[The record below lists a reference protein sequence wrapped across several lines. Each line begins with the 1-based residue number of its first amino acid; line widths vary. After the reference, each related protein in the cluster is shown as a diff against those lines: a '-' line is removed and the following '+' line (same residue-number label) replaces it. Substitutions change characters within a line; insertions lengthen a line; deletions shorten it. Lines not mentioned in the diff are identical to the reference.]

1 MSRFFTRLLALI
13 LSGALLIVLLA
24 VLLQIEPVGLPGW
37 GVFALLAAGAVLA
50 PLALYRFLM
59 RGTRPKVD
67 PRDAAGA
74 GIAVGMG
81 LEHERQRRDDDAD
94 DADLDLD

>member
-24 VLLQIEPVGLPGW
+24 VLLQIEPVGRGGW
-37 GVFALLAAGAVLA
+37 IVFALLAAGTVLA
-50 PLALYRFLM
+50 PVVLYTFLM
-59 RGTRPKVD
+59 RKTRPNAN

-74 GIAVGMG
+74 GIAVGVG
-81 LEHERQRRDDDAD
+81 LEQQRQRRDDSEDV
-94 DADLDLD
+94 DLDLD

>member
-1 MSRFFTRLLALI
+1 MTRFFTRILALV
-13 LSGALLIVLLA
+13 LSGALLVVLLA
-24 VLLQIEPVGLPGW
+24 VLLQIEPVGLMGW
-37 GVFALLAAGAVLA
+37 GVFALFAVGAVLA
-50 PLALYRFLM
+50 PVALYKFLM
-59 RGTRPKVD
+59 RGTRPNVT

-94 DADLDLD
+94 LDID

>member
-1 MSRFFTRLLALI
+1 MSRFFTRLLALL
-13 LSGALLIVLLA
+13 LSGSLLIVLLA
-24 VLLQIEPVGLPGW
+24 VLLQIEPVGTGGW
-37 GVFALLAAGAVLA
+37 IVFALLGVGTGLA
-50 PLALYRFLM
+50 PVGLYKFLM
-59 RGTRPKVD
+59 RNTRPRVD

-81 LEHERQRRDDDAD
+81 LEQQRQRREDGD

>member
-1 MSRFFTRLLALI
+1 MSRFFTRLLALT

-37 GVFALLAAGAVLA
+37 GVFALLAAGTILA
-50 PLALYRFLM
+50 PVALYKFLM
-59 RGTRPKVD
+59 RNTRPETT

-81 LEHERQRRDDDAD
+81 LEQQRQRQDGE

>member
-37 GVFALLAAGAVLA
+37 GVFASLAAGAVLA
-50 PLALYRFLM
+50 PWALYKFLM
-59 RGTRPKVD
+59 RGTRPKVT

-81 LEHERQRRDDDAD
+81 LEHERQRRDEDAD
-94 DADLDLD
+94 GDLDLD

>member
-13 LSGALLIVLLA
+13 LSGAFLIVLLA
-24 VLLQIEPVGLPGW
+24 LLLQIEPVGLPGW

-50 PLALYRFLM
+50 PVALYRFLM
-59 RGTRPKVD
+59 RGTRPKLD
-67 PRDAAGA
+67 PREAAGA

-81 LEHERQRRDDDAD
+81 LEQQRQRREDD